1 MLVKMNVVGK
11 ETFTVNSITGEVIGK
26 TYNAKEFLKDNF
38 NAKWDKEA
46 KAWTIDAEKFNNELT
61 QYAAYYEKYIVE
73 VTETAEDAKEEN
85 EASEETKE
93 VSVKI
98 EATKKVVEKELV
110 NRWDGFYN
118 KITYN
123 DGSVEYKF
131 VG

>member
-46 KAWTIDAEKFNNELT
+46 KVWTIDVEKFNNELT